1 MPPFL
6 RDIGPLGFGGASVGN
21 LYRAI
26 SDQSAERTV
35 SAALA
40 AGIGYVDT
48 APHYGFG
55 LSERRIGDV
64 LAAHDPER
72 RVIVSTKVGRSLV
85 ATPDADLS
93 LPRQAFVS
101 PEPFESVFDYS
112 YDAVMRSW
120 EASRRRLRRD
130 RIDILFA
137 HDLGRMT
144 HGDRADAVFRRFI
157 DGGYRAMRQL
167 RDDGAVRA
175 IGLGVN
181 EAAVC
186 IQAMAHSDFDVMLLA
201 GRYTLL
207 EQAALDDF
215 LPLCAA
221 REVAVIIGGPFNSG
235 ILAAGSGGGG
245 HYDYGAVPPEI
256 LARVVALEAICAR
269 HDVPLPAAA
278 LQFPLAHPQVVAVI
292 PGMDGADQ
300 VRQAMAWASARIPPG
315 FWADIKAAGLMRR
328 DAPTGF
334 ISGAL
339 NQPA

>member
-6 RDIGPLGFGGASVGN
+6 RDIGPLGFGGASIGN

-26 SDQSAERTV
+26 SDRHAEITV

-40 AGIGYVDT
+40 AGIRYIDT

-55 LSERRIGDV
+55 LSERRIGSA
-64 LAAHDPER
+64 LAAHDPEQR
-72 RVIVSTKVGRSLV
+72 IIVSTKVGRSLV
-85 ATPDADLS
+85 ATADADLT

-120 EASRRRLRRD
+120 QASCQRLQRD

-144 HGDRADAVFRRFI
+144 HGNDHPALFKTFL

-167 RDDGAVRA
+167 RDDGAVGA

-181 EAAVC
+181 ETAVC
-186 IQAMAHSDFDVMLLA
+186 IEAMAHGDFDVMLLA

-221 REVAVIIGGPFNSG
+221 RDVAVIIGGPFNSG

-256 LARVVALEAICAR
+256 LARVIAIEAICAR
-269 HDVPLPAAA
+269 HRVPLPAAA

-292 PGMDGADQ
+292 PGMGGADQ
-300 VRQAMAWASARIPPG
+300 IGLASEWVSTRIPRT
-315 FWADIKAAGLMRR
+315 FWTDLKAAGLLRHR
-328 DAPTGF
+328 APTEFGM
-334 ISGAL
+334 
-339 NQPA
+339 QC